1 MKAESS
7 VLSFFASLP
16 DHRIDRTKLHLAE
29 DIVFISIASV
39 LCGAD
44 TWDEMEDF
52 GHSKIEWLKTIL
64 ELPNGVPSHDTFNR
78 FFSSLDPDA
87 FEICFLDWTRHIV
100 KQTTGKVISIDGKTI
115 RGSRG
120 KGPKSAIHMV
130 SAWVEENQITL
141 GQIQVED
148 KSNEITAIPALLD
161 ALLISGSI
169 VTIDAMGC
177 QVDIANKIV
186 SKSADYLLAV
196 KANQPELFEDIQD
209 SFRMLK
215 PIDVWE
221 DVDYGHGRVETRVC
235 SIISDFSLMDKAHRW
250 PQLHAIA
257 RVQAERFHKA
267 TQKTE
272 TETRYYITSANS
284 DAESIG
290 RCIRSHW
297 GIENSLHWVLDVAFL
312 EDKNRK
318 RAGNAAHNASLLNR
332 IALNLLKKE
341 KSSRRS
347 VKGKRLK
354 AGWDND
360 YLLTVLEN

>member
-1 MKAESS
+1 MKTKSG

-52 GHSKIEWLKTIL
+52 GNSKTEWLKTIL
-64 ELPNGVPSHDTFNR
+64 ELPNGIPSHDTFNR
-78 FFSSLDPDA
+78 FFTSLDPDA
-87 FEICFLDWTRHIV
+87 FEKCFLEWTSHIV
-100 KQTTGKVISIDGKTI
+100 KQNAGKVISIDGKTI

-120 KGPKSAIHMV
+120 KGIKSAIHMV

-177 QVDIANKIV
+177 QVDIAKKIV
-186 SKSADYLLAV
+186 SKNADYLLAV

-215 PIDVWE
+215 PIDVCE
-221 DVDYGHGRVETRVC
+221 DIDYGHGRVETRVC
-235 SIISDFSLMDKAHRW
+235 SIIRDFSLIDKAQRW
-250 PQLHAIA
+250 PQLNAVA

-284 DAESIG
+284 DAETIG
-290 RCIRSHW
+290 KCIRSHW

-341 KSSRRS
+341 KTSRRS